1 MIMSVSALLLSSC
14 GTYEATGAYTG
25 ARFGSMIG
33 SAIGGLSGGWRG
45 SDLGTLVGLAGG
57 AVVGAA
63 IGHAAD
69 KQSERAYEEHVYQRE
84 QRQAARQASRQDSR
98 NYADEDQSGF
108 DPTNSGD
115 DRIFLEGT
123 GNSGGFGGGFGS
135 NAATIGA
142 SLEIRNAHL
151 VDDSRD
157 DVLTRGEQA
166 RMVFEIYNNS
176 SKPAFHVLPEVSEV
190 SGNKHIH
197 ISENVMIESIAPR
210 QAIRY
215 TAMVKADNR
224 VREGE
229 AVIRI
234 AVCQDNREV
243 TSQTKTFRLRT
254 TR

>member
-84 QRQAARQASRQDSR
+84 QRQAARQDSR